1 MAVPKKPHNFII
13 GATDF
18 TGLAEPYTPKADET
32 LPEEALAVKSYWR
45 LFVDAPHVEI
55 VQDAE
60 VSDIT
65 LINGSVVLEAGPIYI
80 RQINPYIAGLSVD
93 HVEIIAVAYREEA

>member
-1 MAVPKKPHNFII
+1 MAVPKKPHSFTI
-13 GATDF
+13 GTTDF
-18 TGLAEPYTPKADET
+18 IGLAEAHTPKVDDS
-32 LPEEALAVKSYWR
+32 LPEEALTVRGYWR
-45 LFVDAPHVEI
+45 LFVDAPHAEI

-65 LINGSVVLEAGPIYI
+65 LIKGSVVLEAGPIYI
-80 RQINPYIAGLSVD
+80 RQIKPYIAGLSVD